1 MPGCLGDPHLVSER
15 HAADSL
21 GGRVDVED
29 DLGTR
34 RGPLQVASHPDPQ
47 LVDVGVLAVVR
58 GDGQGVG
65 DGQELW
71 ERRWVSL
78 GVFERVLCV

>member
-1 MPGCLGDPHLVSER
+1 MSER

-65 DGQELW
+65 DGQ
-71 ERRWVSL
+71 V
-78 GVFERVLCV
+78 